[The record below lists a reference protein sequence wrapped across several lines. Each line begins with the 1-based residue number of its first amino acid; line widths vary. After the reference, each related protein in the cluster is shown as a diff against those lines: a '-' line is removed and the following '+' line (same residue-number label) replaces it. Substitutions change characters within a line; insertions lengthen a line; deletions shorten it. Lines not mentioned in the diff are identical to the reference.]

1 MTPTTPKQ
9 TTSKPGEP
17 TEVITTGF
25 LGGQWVPQNQM
36 FISVEDGG
44 FRQGVTAVERLRTY
58 GHTIFAV
65 DAHLDRWRHSTSE
78 MGICDLPTLADI
90 ESLLQELL
98 SRNQRTLES
107 EGELGITMF
116 ATPGTA
122 QSESAT
128 FGMHVNRL
136 NLTSIQ
142 QRQESGQPLVI
153 TDVQQPSS
161 QCWPRTIKAR
171 SRLHYYL
178 ADQAAQQKDP
188 SASGVLIDDDGTITE
203 TSISN
208 VAIVKAQKIL
218 SPPRERVLR
227 GITQLYVEQLAKEL
241 QIDWS
246 TCPIS
251 TDDLL
256 NAEEVLLMGT
266 DGGLWFANRVNETS
280 IGNGPPPRT
289 YESLQR
295 QFRSRLGSIPS

>member
-1 MTPTTPKQ
+1 M
-9 TTSKPGEP
+9 
-17 TEVITTGF
+17 
-25 LGGQWVPQNQM
+25 
-36 FISVEDGG
+36 
-44 FRQGVTAVERLRTY
+44 
-58 GHTIFAV
+58 
-65 DAHLDRWRHSTSE
+65 
-78 MGICDLPTLADI
+78 
-90 ESLLQELL
+90 
-98 SRNQRTLES
+98 
-107 EGELGITMF
+107 
-116 ATPGTA
+116 
-122 QSESAT
+122 
-128 FGMHVNRL
+128 
-136 NLTSIQ
+136 
-142 QRQESGQPLVI
+142 I